1 MKLAINT
8 TKINQNDRFLL
19 NLEEIRCDALLCHT
33 AVISVILS
41 PGLSHHS
48 TPSPE
53 MTLSFTSFPGMLLS
67 VWECQLSPFVLG
79 TQIAGVY
86 FTDSEWQL
94 SSKACSSQDP

>member
-1 MKLAINT
+1 MKLVINT
-8 TKINQNDRFLL
+8 TKINQNDRFSL

-33 AVISVILS
+33 AMISVILS

-53 MTLSFTSFPGMLLS
+53 MTLSFTSFPGMLLG

-79 TQIAGVY
+79 TQIVGVY